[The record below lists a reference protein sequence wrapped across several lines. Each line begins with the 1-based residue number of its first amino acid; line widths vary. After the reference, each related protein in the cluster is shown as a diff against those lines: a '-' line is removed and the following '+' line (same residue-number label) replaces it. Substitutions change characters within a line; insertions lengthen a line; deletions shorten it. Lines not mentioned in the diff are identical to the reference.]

1 MRRSVVSNNKK
12 ILLIQPRHGVWD
24 GIYIR
29 FPESVLSI
37 AALPHAEGYDVT
49 ILDLRVTPNWEDVLQ
64 SYLADNKPICVGIT
78 SLTGPSLKDLL
89 KSVEIIKEHDNS
101 IPIVFGGVHATLLPE
116 QSLYTVP
123 GVDVVV
129 TYEGDY
135 SFFEVVKV
143 FEKNSLDEVMKSNA
157 LASVKGIY
165 YRKSN
170 VVDFQH
176 IKDSLATKHPA
187 GMTLKSFPLVVD
199 IDLPVTVTNTKSSDS
214 NFEIVFTGDSP
225 LIMNLDELPDTPYE
239 LLDLSKYDAADL
251 GNGVSASFQT
261 SRGCPFACKFCG
273 NEFLQKR
280 TMRCISVP
288 KLVAKIKMLQT
299 KYGYNSFVF
308 VDDLTLAGRKQFIEF
323 CSALKEIRPKI
334 AWTSTGIRANLIS
347 KLNEDDIQLLWDS
360 GCRSLDIGIES
371 GSARLLQHITKADTK
386 ENMLKANK
394 IIATL
399 PFKTKY
405 TFIVGYPTETD
416 EERNETVDFYLQLRK
431 DNPYI
436 FPMFFVFLP
445 IAGTALYNEV
455 VEAGFKEPTSIQEWI
470 DMDSTTWFYKHD
482 NWIPNS
488 KRREIS
494 MIMISSLFCS
504 KSAKSKM
511 TNLWAKI
518 AITLYHPIAKMRF
531 NHKFF
536 KLPIES
542 YIVSFIQKLTPG
554 F

>member
-1 MRRSVVSNNKK
+1 MVSKNKK

-24 GIYIR
+24 GVFIR

-37 AALPHAEGYDVT
+37 AALPHAKGYDVT
-49 ILDLRVTPNWEDVLQ
+49 ILDLRVTPRWEAVLQ

-116 QSLYTVP
+116 QSLHTVP

-143 FEKNSLDEVMKSNA
+143 FEKNNLDEVMKSNA

-170 VVDFQH
+170 VAEFQH
-176 IKDSLATKHPA
+176 SQDSLAPIYEWKGRA
-187 GMTLKSFPLVVD
+187 MTLKSFPLVVD
-199 IDLPVTVTNTKSSDS
+199 IDLPVTVTGTKSSD
-214 NFEIVFTGDSP
+214 NNIEIAFTGDSP
-225 LIMNLDELPDTPYE
+225 LIMDLDELPDTPYE

-280 TMRCISVP
+280 TMRCISIP

-347 KLNEDDIQLLWDS
+347 KLDEDDVQLLWDS

-371 GSARLLQHITKADTK
+371 GSARLLEHITKADTK

-416 EERNETVDFYLQLRK
+416 EERNETVDFYLQLQK
-431 DNPYI
+431 DNPHI

-445 IAGTALYNEV
+445 IAGTELYKDV
-455 VEAGFKEPTSIQEWI
+455 VAAGFKEPTSIQEWV
-470 DMDSTTWFYKHD
+470 DMDSTSWFYKHD

-488 KRREIS
+488 KRREVS

-511 TNLWAKI
+511 TNFWAKI
-518 AITLYHPIAKMRF
+518 AFTLYHPIAKMRF
-531 NHKFF
+531 KHKFF

-542 YIVSFIQKLTPG
+542 YLVSFIQKLIPG
-554 F
+554 Y